1 MPAVLRGI
9 LKYSPQRRRE
19 VSEVVVPRLV
29 AEAARH
35 ITFRKAPSA
44 SATGPNQCARECA
57 RMPRAASAYRKWI
70 VSTTSEI
77 ESPH

>member
-1 MPAVLRGI
+1 MPAVRSGI
-9 LKYSPQRRRE
+9 LEYSPQRRRD
-19 VSEVVVPRLV
+19 VSEVLVPRLV
-29 AEAARH
+29 AEAVRH
-35 ITFRKAPSA
+35 ITFREAPSA

-70 VSTTSEI
+70 VSTASEI